1 MRTFSSLLV
10 VTFKAHKGMFPFLL
24 GCVYCAAMPMHAT
37 PRDGPYTPGG
47 PNLLDEFFER
57 LHSEPCRPSLE
68 VGQENGYLGRKG
80 KSQLIVNVY
89 KLCRV

>member
-1 MRTFSSLLV
+1 MLV
-10 VTFKAHKGMFPFLL
+10 VTFEARGMFPLLL
-24 GCVYCAAMPMHAT
+24 GSVYRAAMPTLAT
-37 PRDGPYTPGG
+37 PRDGPHTPSG
-47 PNLLDEFFER
+47 PNLLDETFER

-80 KSQLIVNVY
+80 KSQLTVNVY

>member
-10 VTFKAHKGMFPFLL
+10 VTFMAHEGIFPFLL
-24 GCVYCAAMPMHAT
+24 GSVYRAAMPTRAT
-37 PRDGPYTPGG
+37 PRDGPHTPGG

-68 VGQENGYLGRKG
+68 VGQENSYLGRKG
-80 KSQLIVNVY
+80 KSQLTVNVY